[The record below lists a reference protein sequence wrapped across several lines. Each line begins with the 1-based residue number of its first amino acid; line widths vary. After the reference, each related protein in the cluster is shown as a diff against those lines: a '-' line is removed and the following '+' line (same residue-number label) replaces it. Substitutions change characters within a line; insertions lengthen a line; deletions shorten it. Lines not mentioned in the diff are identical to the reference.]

1 MENYIDLLRNI
12 AKNFKY
18 SNEFDDIIKN
28 VLIKIFDIY
37 YLDRDIQKYN
47 IDNVFKKYNMN
58 MYNLLKRKYILT
70 KSKKLIF
77 KKHKYDKREY
87 IMFLLKKNNIDLNED
102 ESYKS
107 IVDEILKNDINCYT
121 KFVKNYCRDGV
132 FNKKDIKICF
142 HPPCLKKVENDNYCN
157 IHQDKKICNF

>member
-1 MENYIDLLRNI
+1 MDNYIEILKIVL
-12 AKNFKY
+12 KNF
-18 SNEFDDIIKN
+18 NGECDDIIKN
-28 VLIKIFDIY
+28 ILIKIFDIY
-37 YLDRDIQKYN
+37 YLHRDEQTYN

-58 MYNLLKRKYILT
+58 MYDLLKRKYILT

-107 IVDEILKNDINCYT
+107 IVDEILKNNINCYT
-121 KFVKNYCRDGV
+121 KYINNYRSNHLDKNM
-132 FNKKDIKICF
+132 
-142 HPPCLKKVENDNYCN
+142 
-157 IHQDKKICNF
+157 